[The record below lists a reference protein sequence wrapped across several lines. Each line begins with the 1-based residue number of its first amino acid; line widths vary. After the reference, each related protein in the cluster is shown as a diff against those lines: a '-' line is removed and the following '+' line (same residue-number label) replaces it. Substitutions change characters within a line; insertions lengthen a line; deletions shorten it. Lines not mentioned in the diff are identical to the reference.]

1 MIEAIGIRNLGVIE
15 SAQLEL
21 QNGFTALTGETGAG
35 KTMVLNALA
44 LLLGGRADSSAVR
57 AGAQQLFVEGSWRIT
72 DPELIAAVEELG
84 GEIEDG
90 ILFVNRSVSSDG
102 RSRAALG
109 GAQTPAGALAELA
122 AKLVTVHGQSDQLRL
137 RSLAAQRD
145 ALDEFGG
152 EPVGSAK
159 QAYALNFAAFKDVQ
173 ARLERL
179 QGAASSDQRRVAEL
193 RELLSELE
201 RLAPASGE
209 LEEVDERINRLA
221 NVESLRINA
230 ATAHDALAES
240 EPSALE
246 LLGVAARSLENSTDA
261 ELRDLGSRLR
271 EITANASEV
280 SAELASFLIDLEADP
295 AQLEQLQLRKAALV
309 QLERRLGIGVD
320 QIIESIPGWQA
331 ELLDLDNSDEQLEKL
346 EMQLEATLS
355 QLAMAA
361 SKLSQARTAAAS
373 RLVELVSSELAD
385 LAMQGNRFSVQ
396 VSQLGEFES
405 SGRDKVEFLLA
416 NAGSEARPLAKGA
429 SGGEL
434 SRIMLAIELVLAGDQ
449 PMPTMIF
456 DEVDAGVGGQAAV
469 ELGRRL
475 RRLSE
480 KTQVI
485 VVTHLPQVAAF
496 AHHQIQVAKEVSGEI
511 TKSSVQLL
519 DRDARRRELARMLSG
534 NPDSE
539 VALQHAEE
547 LLNSHH

>member
-21 QNGFTALTGETGAG
+21 QPGFTALTGETGAG
-35 KTMVLNALA
+35 KTMVLNALS

-57 AGAQQLFVEGSWRIT
+57 TGQSQLFVEGTWRIA
-72 DPELIAAVEELG
+72 DPELIASVEELG
-84 GEIEDG
+84 GEVESNTLI
-90 ILFVNRSVSSDG
+90 VNRTVTSDG

-122 AKLVTVHGQSDQLRL
+122 SKLVTVHGQSDQLRL
-137 RSLAAQRD
+137 RSLGAQRD

-152 EPVGSAK
+152 EAVRSAK
-159 QAYALNFAAFKDVQ
+159 SAYSLSFQAFKDVQ

-179 QGAASSDQRRVAEL
+179 QSAASSDQRRVSEL
-193 RELLSELE
+193 RELLIEIE
-201 RLAPASGE
+201 KLAPQPGE
-209 LEEVDERINRLA
+209 LQEVEERINRLA
-221 NVESLRINA
+221 NVESLRISA
-230 ATAHDALAES
+230 ATAHDALAEA
-240 EPSALE
+240 EPSGLE
-246 LLGVAARSLENSTDA
+246 LLGIAARALENSSDP
-261 ELRDLGSRLR
+261 ELRELGTRLR

-280 SAELASFLIDLEADP
+280 SATLASFLIDLEADP

-309 QLERRLGIGVD
+309 QLERRLGSDVD
-320 QIIESIPGWQA
+320 QIIQSVPTWQA
-331 ELLDLDNSDEQLEKL
+331 ELLDLDSSDEQLERL
-346 EMQLEATLS
+346 EIQLEATLS
-355 QLAMAA
+355 QLSLAA
-361 SKLSQARTAAAS
+361 SQLSNARSDAAGKLAS
-373 RLVELVSSELAD
+373 RVAAELAD
-385 LAMQGNRFSVQ
+385 LAMQGNSFSVN
-396 VSQLGEFES
+396 VAQLGEFEA
-405 SGRDKVEFLLA
+405 SGNDRVEFLLA
-416 NAGSEARPLAKGA
+416 NAGSEPRPLGKGA

-434 SRIMLAIELVLAGDQ
+434 SRIMLAIELVLAGDH

-475 RRLSE
+475 RKLSE

-496 AHHQIQVAKEVSGEI
+496 AHQQIQVSKEVSGEI

-519 DRDARRRELARMLSG
+519 APDQRRRELARMLSG

-539 VALQHAEE
+539 VALQHAQE
-547 LLNSHH
+547 LLNSH

>member
-21 QNGFTALTGETGAG
+21 KPGFTALTGETGAG
-35 KTMVLNALA
+35 KTMVLNALN

-57 AGAQQLFVEGSWRIT
+57 TGQQQLFVEGSWHIT
-72 DPELIAAVEELG
+72 DPELISLVEQLG
-84 GEIEDG
+84 GELDSNTLI
-90 ILFVNRSVSSDG
+90 VNRTVTSDG

-109 GAQTPAGALAELA
+109 GAQTPAGALADLA
-122 AKLVTVHGQSDQLRL
+122 SRLVTVHGQSDQLRL
-137 RSLAAQRD
+137 RSIAAQRD

-152 EPVGSAK
+152 TEIANAK
-159 QAYALNFAAFKDVQ
+159 NSYVLSFQAFKELQ
-173 ARLERL
+173 ARLLRL
-179 QGAASSDQRRVAEL
+179 QSAASTDQRRVSEL
-193 RELLSELE
+193 KELLTDIEK
-201 RLAPASGE
+201 LAPTDGE
-209 LEEVDERINRLA
+209 LEDIEERINRLA
-221 NVESLRINA
+221 NVEALRINA
-230 ATAHDALAES
+230 ATAHDALAEA

-246 LLGVAARSLENSTDA
+246 MLGLATRSLEQSSDA
-261 ELRDLGSRLR
+261 ELRELGARLR
-271 EITANASEV
+271 EATSVAADV

-309 QLERRLGIGVD
+309 QLERKVSLSLSEVMAA
-320 QIIESIPGWQA
+320 IPIWQA
-331 ELLDLDNSDEQLEKL
+331 ELMDLDSSDEQVEKL
-346 EMQLEATLS
+346 ES
-355 QLAMAA
+355 QLAAA
-361 SKLSQARTAAAS
+361 LLQLSQEGSRLTQARKAAAE
-373 RLVELVSSELAD
+373 RLAGLVAKELSE
-385 LAMQGNRFSVQ
+385 LAMQGSRFSVQ
-396 VSQLGEFES
+396 VSELGEFEA
-405 SGRDKVEFLLA
+405 SGNDRIEFLLA
-416 NAGSEARPLAKGA
+416 NAGSDPRPLAKGA

-434 SRIMLAIELVLAGDQ
+434 SRIMLAIELVLAGDR

-496 AHHQIQVAKEVSGEI
+496 ANHQIKVAKEISGEI
-511 TKSSVQLL
+511 TKSSVNILEPE
-519 DRDARRRELARMLSG
+519 DRKRELARMLSG

-547 LLNSHH
+547 LLNSH

>member
-21 QNGFTALTGETGAG
+21 KSGFTALTGETGAG
-35 KTMVLNALA
+35 KTMVLNALS
-44 LLLGGRADSSAVR
+44 LLLGGRADSSSVR
-57 AGAQQLFVEGSWRIT
+57 TGQQQLFVEGSWHIT
-72 DPELIAAVEELG
+72 DPELIQAVEALG
-84 GEIEDG
+84 GEVDSHT
-90 ILFVNRSVSSDG
+90 LLVNRTVTADG

-109 GAQTPAGALAELA
+109 GAQAPAGALAELA
-122 AKLVTVHGQSDQLRL
+122 SKLVTVHGQSDQLRL

-152 EPVGSAK
+152 IAVLAAK
-159 QAYALNFAAFKDVQ
+159 DSYTASFQAFKELQ

-179 QGAASSDQRRVAEL
+179 QSAASSDQRRVNEL
-193 RELLSELE
+193 RELLAEIEKLSPVE
-201 RLAPASGE
+201 GE
-209 LEEVDERINRLA
+209 LEDIEERINRLA

-230 ATAHDALAES
+230 ATAHDALAEA

-246 LLGVAARSLENSTDA
+246 LLGLASRSLEQSSDS
-261 ELRDLGSRLR
+261 ELRELGTRLR
-271 EITANASEV
+271 EANALASDV
-280 SAELASFLIDLEADP
+280 SADLASFLLDLEADP
-295 AQLEQLQLRKAALV
+295 AQLEQLQMRKAALV
-309 QLERRLGIGVD
+309 QLERKVGMGLAEVLAAI
-320 QIIESIPGWQA
+320 SGWQV
-331 ELLDLDNSDEQLEKL
+331 ELLDLDSSDEQVERL
-346 EMQLEATLS
+346 EMQLASTLS
-355 QLAMAA
+355 QLSIDA
-361 SKLSQARTAAAS
+361 SKLSQARQDAAT
-373 RLVELVSSELAD
+373 RLTTRVSTELND
-385 LAMQGNRFSVQ
+385 LAMQGSRFSVNL
-396 VSQLGEFES
+396 SPLGDFEA
-405 SGRDKVEFLLA
+405 SGRDRIEFLLS
-416 NAGSEARPLAKGA
+416 NAGSDPRPLAKGA

-434 SRIMLAIELVLAGDQ
+434 SRIMLAIELVLAGDH

-480 KTQVI
+480 NTQVI

-496 AHHQIQVAKEVSGEI
+496 AHQQIKVAKEVSGEI

-519 DRDARRRELARMLSG
+519 GPKDRTRELARMLSG

-547 LLNSHH
+547 LLKSH

>member
-21 QNGFTALTGETGAG
+21 KPGFTALTGETGAG
-35 KTMVLNALA
+35 KTMVLNALN

-57 AGAQQLFVEGSWRIT
+57 TGQQQLFVEGSWHIT
-72 DPELIAAVEELG
+72 DPELISMVEQLG
-84 GEIEDG
+84 GELDSNTLI
-90 ILFVNRSVSSDG
+90 VNRTVTSDG

-109 GAQTPAGALAELA
+109 GAQTPAGALADLA
-122 AKLVTVHGQSDQLRL
+122 SRLVTVHGQSDQLRL
-137 RSLAAQRD
+137 RSIAAQRD

-152 EPVGSAK
+152 TEIANAK
-159 QAYALNFAAFKDVQ
+159 NAYVLSFQAFKELQ
-173 ARLERL
+173 ARLLRL
-179 QGAASSDQRRVAEL
+179 QSAASTDQRRVSEL
-193 RELLSELE
+193 KELLTDIEK
-201 RLAPASGE
+201 LAPTEGE
-209 LEEVDERINRLA
+209 LEDIEERINRLA
-221 NVESLRINA
+221 NVKALRINA
-230 ATAHDALAES
+230 ATAHDALAEA

-246 LLGVAARSLENSTDA
+246 MLGLATRSLEQSSDA
-261 ELRDLGSRLR
+261 ELRELGTRLR
-271 EITANASEV
+271 EATSVAADV

-309 QLERRLGIGVD
+309 QLERKVSLSLSEAIAA
-320 QIIESIPGWQA
+320 IPIWQA
-331 ELLDLDNSDEQLEKL
+331 ELLDLDSSDEQVEKL
-346 EMQLEATLS
+346 ES
-355 QLAMAA
+355 QLAAA
-361 SKLSQARTAAAS
+361 LLELSQEGS
-373 RLVELVSSELAD
+373 RLTQARKGAAERLAGLVAKELSE
-385 LAMQGNRFSVQ
+385 LAMQGSRFSVQ
-396 VSQLGEFES
+396 VSELGEFEA
-405 SGRDKVEFLLA
+405 SGNDRIEFLLA
-416 NAGSEARPLAKGA
+416 NAGSDPRPLAKGA

-434 SRIMLAIELVLAGDQ
+434 SRIMLAIELVLAGDR

-496 AHHQIQVAKEVSGEI
+496 ANHQIKVAKEISGEI
-511 TKSSVQLL
+511 TKSSVNILEPE
-519 DRDARRRELARMLSG
+519 DRKRELARMLSG

-547 LLNSHH
+547 LLNSH

>member
-21 QNGFTALTGETGAG
+21 KPGFTALTGETGAG
-35 KTMVLNALA
+35 KTMVLNALN

-57 AGAQQLFVEGSWRIT
+57 TGQQQLFVEGSWHIT
-72 DPELIAAVEELG
+72 DPELISMVEQLG
-84 GEIEDG
+84 GELDSNTLI
-90 ILFVNRSVSSDG
+90 VNRTVTSDG

-109 GAQTPAGALAELA
+109 GAQTPAGALADLA
-122 AKLVTVHGQSDQLRL
+122 SRLVTVHGQSDQLRL
-137 RSLAAQRD
+137 RSIAAQRD

-152 EPVGSAK
+152 TEIANAK
-159 QAYALNFAAFKDVQ
+159 NAYVLSFQAFKELQ
-173 ARLERL
+173 ARLLRL
-179 QGAASSDQRRVAEL
+179 QSAASTDQRRVSEL
-193 RELLSELE
+193 KELLTDIEK
-201 RLAPASGE
+201 LAPTEGE
-209 LEEVDERINRLA
+209 LEDVEERINRLA
-221 NVESLRINA
+221 NVEALRINA
-230 ATAHDALAES
+230 ATAHDALAEA

-246 LLGVAARSLENSTDA
+246 MLGLATRSLEQSSDA
-261 ELRDLGSRLR
+261 ELRELGTRLR
-271 EITANASEV
+271 EATSVAADV

-309 QLERRLGIGVD
+309 QLERKVSLSLSETIAA
-320 QIIESIPGWQA
+320 IPTWQA
-331 ELLDLDNSDEQLEKL
+331 ELLDLDSSDEQVEKL
-346 EMQLEATLS
+346 ES
-355 QLAMAA
+355 QLAAA
-361 SKLSQARTAAAS
+361 LLELSQEGS
-373 RLVELVSSELAD
+373 RLTQARKGAAERLAGLVAKELSE
-385 LAMQGNRFSVQ
+385 LAMQGSRFSVQ
-396 VSQLGEFES
+396 VSELGEFEA
-405 SGRDKVEFLLA
+405 SGNDRIEFLLA
-416 NAGSEARPLAKGA
+416 NAGSDPRPLAKGA

-434 SRIMLAIELVLAGDQ
+434 SRIMLAIELVLAGDR

-496 AHHQIQVAKEVSGEI
+496 ANHQIKVAKEISGEI
-511 TKSSVQLL
+511 TKSSVNILEPE
-519 DRDARRRELARMLSG
+519 DRKRELARMLSG

-547 LLNSHH
+547 LLNSH

>member
-21 QNGFTALTGETGAG
+21 QPGFTALTGETGAG
-35 KTMVLNALA
+35 KTMVLNALS
-44 LLLGGRADSSAVR
+44 LLLGGRADSTAVR
-57 AGAQQLFVEGSWRIT
+57 TGQSQLFVEGTWRIT
-72 DPELIAAVEELG
+72 DQELIASVEELG
-84 GEIEDG
+84 GEVESNTLI
-90 ILFVNRSVSSDG
+90 VNRTVTSDG

-122 AKLVTVHGQSDQLRL
+122 SKLVTVHGQSDQLRL
-137 RSLAAQRD
+137 RSLGAQRD

-152 EPVGSAK
+152 EAVRSAK
-159 QAYALNFAAFKDVQ
+159 SAYSLSFQAFKEVQ

-179 QGAASSDQRRVAEL
+179 QSEASSDQRRVSEL
-193 RELLSELE
+193 RELLIEIE
-201 RLAPASGE
+201 KLAPQPGE
-209 LEEVDERINRLA
+209 LHEIEERINRLA

-230 ATAHDALAES
+230 ATAHDALAEA
-240 EPSALE
+240 EPSGLE
-246 LLGVAARSLENSTDA
+246 LLGIAARALENSSDP
-261 ELRDLGSRLR
+261 ELRELGTRLR
-271 EITANASEV
+271 EVTANASEV
-280 SAELASFLIDLEADP
+280 SATLASFLIDLEADP
-295 AQLEQLQLRKAALV
+295 AQLEQLQQRKASLV
-309 QLERRLGIGVD
+309 QLERRLGADVD
-320 QIIESIPGWQA
+320 QIIQSVPTWQA
-331 ELLDLDNSDEQLEKL
+331 ELIDLDSSDEQLERL

-355 QLAMAA
+355 QLSLAA
-361 SKLSQARTAAAS
+361 SHLSNARADAAG
-373 RLVELVSSELAD
+373 RLAGRVAAELAD
-385 LAMQGNRFSVQ
+385 LAMQGNSFSVN
-396 VSQLGEFES
+396 VSQLGEFEA
-405 SGRDKVEFLLA
+405 SGNDRVEFLLA
-416 NAGSEARPLAKGA
+416 NAGSEPRPLGKGA

-434 SRIMLAIELVLAGDQ
+434 SRIMLAIELVLAGDH

-496 AHHQIQVAKEVSGEI
+496 AHQQIQVAKEVSGEI

-519 DRDARRRELARMLSG
+519 APDQRRRELARMLSG

-539 VALQHAEE
+539 VALQHAQE
-547 LLNSHH
+547 LLNSH

>member
-21 QNGFTALTGETGAG
+21 KPGFTALTGETGAG
-35 KTMVLNALA
+35 KTMVLNALN

-57 AGAQQLFVEGSWRIT
+57 TGQQQLFVEGSWQIT
-72 DPELIAAVEELG
+72 DPELISLVEQLG
-84 GEIEDG
+84 GELDSNTLI
-90 ILFVNRSVSSDG
+90 VNRTVTSDG

-109 GAQTPAGALAELA
+109 GAQTPAGALADLA

-137 RSLAAQRD
+137 RSIAAQRD

-152 EPVGSAK
+152 TEIANAK
-159 QAYALNFAAFKDVQ
+159 NSYVLSFQTFKELQ
-173 ARLERL
+173 TRLLRL
-179 QGAASSDQRRVAEL
+179 QSAASTDQRRVSEL
-193 RELLSELE
+193 KELLADIEK
-201 RLAPASGE
+201 LAPTEGE
-209 LEEVDERINRLA
+209 LEDIEERINRLA
-221 NVESLRINA
+221 NVEALRINA
-230 ATAHDALAES
+230 ATAHDALAEA

-246 LLGVAARSLENSTDA
+246 MLGLATRSLEQSSDA
-261 ELRDLGSRLR
+261 ELRELGTRLR
-271 EITANASEV
+271 EATSVAADV

-309 QLERRLGIGVD
+309 QLERKVSLSLSEAIAA
-320 QIIESIPGWQA
+320 IPIWQA
-331 ELLDLDNSDEQLEKL
+331 ELLDLDSSDEQVEKL
-346 EMQLEATLS
+346 ES
-355 QLAMAA
+355 QLAAA
-361 SKLSQARTAAAS
+361 LLELSQEGS
-373 RLVELVSSELAD
+373 RLTQARKGAAERLAGLVAKELSE
-385 LAMQGNRFSVQ
+385 LAMQGSRFSVQ
-396 VSQLGEFES
+396 VSELGEFEA
-405 SGRDKVEFLLA
+405 SGNDRIDFLLA
-416 NAGSEARPLAKGA
+416 NAGSDPRPLAKGA

-434 SRIMLAIELVLAGDQ
+434 SRIMLAIELVLAGDH

-496 AHHQIQVAKEVSGEI
+496 AHHQIKVAKEISGEI
-511 TKSSVQLL
+511 TKSSVNILEPE
-519 DRDARRRELARMLSG
+519 DRKRELARMLSG
-534 NPDSE
+534 NPDSD

-547 LLNSHH
+547 LLNSH

>member
-21 QNGFTALTGETGAG
+21 KPGFTALTGETGAG
-35 KTMVLNALA
+35 KTMVLNALN

-57 AGAQQLFVEGSWRIT
+57 TGQQQLFVEGSWHIT
-72 DPELIAAVEELG
+72 DPELISMVEQLG
-84 GEIEDG
+84 GELDSNTLI
-90 ILFVNRSVSSDG
+90 VNRTVTSDG

-109 GAQTPAGALAELA
+109 GAQTPAGALADLA
-122 AKLVTVHGQSDQLRL
+122 SRLVTVHGQSDQLRL
-137 RSLAAQRD
+137 RSIAAQRD

-152 EPVGSAK
+152 TEIANAK
-159 QAYALNFAAFKDVQ
+159 NAYVLSFQAFKELQ
-173 ARLERL
+173 ARLLRL
-179 QGAASSDQRRVAEL
+179 QSAASTDQRRVSEL
-193 RELLSELE
+193 KELLTDIEK
-201 RLAPASGE
+201 LAPTEGE
-209 LEEVDERINRLA
+209 LEDIEERINRLA
-221 NVESLRINA
+221 NVEALRINA
-230 ATAHDALAES
+230 ATAHDALAEA

-246 LLGVAARSLENSTDA
+246 MLGLATRSLEQSSDA
-261 ELRDLGSRLR
+261 ELRELGTRLR
-271 EITANASEV
+271 EATSVAADV

-309 QLERRLGIGVD
+309 QLERKVSLSLSETIAA
-320 QIIESIPGWQA
+320 IPTWQA
-331 ELLDLDNSDEQLEKL
+331 ELLDLDSSDEQVEKL
-346 EMQLEATLS
+346 ES
-355 QLAMAA
+355 QLAAA
-361 SKLSQARTAAAS
+361 LLELSQEGSRLTQARKAAAE
-373 RLVELVSSELAD
+373 RLAGLVAKELSE
-385 LAMQGNRFSVQ
+385 LAMQGSRFSVQ
-396 VSQLGEFES
+396 VSELGEFEA
-405 SGRDKVEFLLA
+405 SGNDRIEFLLA
-416 NAGSEARPLAKGA
+416 NAGSDPRPLAKGA

-434 SRIMLAIELVLAGDQ
+434 SRIMLAIELVLAGDR

-496 AHHQIQVAKEVSGEI
+496 ANHQIKVAKEISGEI
-511 TKSSVQLL
+511 TKSSVNILEPE
-519 DRDARRRELARMLSG
+519 DRKRELARMLSG

-547 LLNSHH
+547 LLNSH

>member
-21 QNGFTALTGETGAG
+21 QPGFTALTGETGAG
-35 KTMVLNALA
+35 KTMVLNALS

-57 AGAQQLFVEGSWRIT
+57 TGAQQLFVEGAWRIS
-72 DPELIAAVEELG
+72 DAELKSTVEELG

-90 ILFVNRSVSSDG
+90 TLLVNRSVTSDG
-102 RSRAALG
+102 RSRAVLG
-109 GAQTPAGALAELA
+109 GAQTPAGALADLA

-137 RSLAAQRD
+137 RSIAAQRD
-145 ALDEFGG
+145 ALDEFAGD
-152 EPVGSAK
+152 SMRSSK
-159 QAYALNFAAFKDVQ
+159 QAYAMSFAAFKEIQ

-179 QGAASSDQRRVAEL
+179 QSAASSDQRRVSEL
-193 RELLSELE
+193 RELLIELD
-201 RLAPASGE
+201 RLSPSRGE
-209 LEEVDERINRLA
+209 LQDIEERINRLA
-221 NVESLRINA
+221 NVESLRISA
-230 ATAHDALAES
+230 ASSHGALAES

-246 LLGVAARSLENSTDA
+246 LLGIAARSLETSTDA
-261 ELRDLGSRLR
+261 ELRELGTRLR
-271 EITANASEV
+271 AVTANASEI

-309 QLERRLGIGVD
+309 QLERRLGMELD
-320 QIIESIPGWQA
+320 QIIDAVPTWQA
-331 ELLDLDNSDEQLEKL
+331 ELLDLDSSDEQLEKL
-346 EMQLEATLS
+346 EIQLEATLS
-355 QLAMAA
+355 QLSLAA
-361 SKLSQARTAAAS
+361 SKLSQARAAAAED
-373 RLVELVSSELAD
+373 LVLRVSKELAD
-385 LAMQGNRFSVQ
+385 LAMQGNRFSVS
-396 VSQLGEFES
+396 VTALGEFEA
-405 SGRDKVEFLLA
+405 SGNDRVEFLLA
-416 NAGSEARPLAKGA
+416 NAGSEPRPLAKGA

-434 SRIMLAIELVLAGDQ
+434 SRIMLAIELVLAGDH

-496 AHHQIQVAKEVSGEI
+496 AHQQIQVSKEISGEI
-511 TKSSVQLL
+511 TKSSIQLL
-519 DRDARRRELARMLSG
+519 SQMERRRELARMLSG

-539 VALQHAEE
+539 VALKHAEE
-547 LLNSHH
+547 LLNSH

>member
-21 QNGFTALTGETGAG
+21 KPGFTALTGETGAG
-35 KTMVLNALA
+35 KTMVLNALN

-57 AGAQQLFVEGSWRIT
+57 TGQQQLFVEGSWHIT
-72 DPELIAAVEELG
+72 DPELISMVEQLG
-84 GEIEDG
+84 GELDSNTLI
-90 ILFVNRSVSSDG
+90 VNRTVTSDG

-109 GAQTPAGALAELA
+109 GAQTPAGALADLA
-122 AKLVTVHGQSDQLRL
+122 ARLVTVHGQSDQLRL
-137 RSLAAQRD
+137 RSIAAQRD

-152 EPVGSAK
+152 AEIANAK
-159 QAYALNFAAFKDVQ
+159 NSYVLSFQAFKELQ
-173 ARLERL
+173 ARLLRL
-179 QGAASSDQRRVAEL
+179 QSAASTDQRRVSEL
-193 RELLSELE
+193 KELLTDIEK
-201 RLAPASGE
+201 LAPTEGE
-209 LEEVDERINRLA
+209 LEDIEERINRLA
-221 NVESLRINA
+221 NVEALRINA
-230 ATAHDALAES
+230 ATAHDALAEA

-246 LLGVAARSLENSTDA
+246 MLGLATRSLEQSSDA
-261 ELRDLGSRLR
+261 ELRELGTRLR
-271 EITANASEV
+271 EATSVVADV

-309 QLERRLGIGVD
+309 QLERKVSLSLSEAIAA
-320 QIIESIPGWQA
+320 IPTWQA
-331 ELLDLDNSDEQLEKL
+331 ELLDLDSSDEQVEKL
-346 EMQLEATLS
+346 ES
-355 QLAMAA
+355 QLAAA
-361 SKLSQARTAAAS
+361 LLQLSQEGSRLTQARKAAAE
-373 RLVELVSSELAD
+373 RLAALVAKELSE
-385 LAMQGNRFSVQ
+385 LAMQGSRFSVQ
-396 VSQLGEFES
+396 VSELGEFEA
-405 SGRDKVEFLLA
+405 SGNDRIEFLLA
-416 NAGSEARPLAKGA
+416 NAGSDPRPLAKGA

-434 SRIMLAIELVLAGDQ
+434 SRIMLAIELVLAGDH

-496 AHHQIQVAKEVSGEI
+496 ANHQIKVAKEISGEI
-511 TKSSVQLL
+511 TKSSVNILEPE
-519 DRDARRRELARMLSG
+519 DRKRELARMLSG

-547 LLNSHH
+547 LLNSH

>member
-21 QNGFTALTGETGAG
+21 KPGFTALTGETGAG
-35 KTMVLNALA
+35 KTMVLNALS
-44 LLLGGRADSSAVR
+44 LLLGGRADSSSVR
-57 AGAQQLFVEGSWRIT
+57 TGQPQLFVEGSWHIT
-72 DPELIAAVEELG
+72 DPELIQAIEDLG
-84 GEIEDG
+84 GEVDSNTLI
-90 ILFVNRSVSSDG
+90 VNRTVTADG

-109 GAQTPAGALAELA
+109 GAQTPAGALADLA
-122 AKLVTVHGQSDQLRL
+122 SKLVTVHGQSDQLRL

-152 EPVGSAK
+152 VAVSQAK
-159 QAYALNFAAFKDVQ
+159 DSYAASFLAFKELQ

-179 QGAASSDQRRVAEL
+179 QSAASSDQRRVEEL
-193 RELLSELE
+193 RELLTEIEKLSPVEGDLE
-201 RLAPASGE
+201 DIE
-209 LEEVDERINRLA
+209 ERINRLA

-246 LLGVAARSLENSTDA
+246 LLGLASRALEQSSDG
-261 ELRDLGSRLR
+261 ELRELGTRLR
-271 EITANASEV
+271 EATAAASDI
-280 SAELASFLIDLEADP
+280 SADLASFLIDLEADP
-295 AQLEQLQLRKAALV
+295 AQLEQLQMRKAALV
-309 QLERRLGIGVD
+309 QLERRVGMGLAEVLAA
-320 QIIESIPGWQA
+320 IPGWQS
-331 ELLDLDNSDEQLEKL
+331 ELLDLDSSDEQVERLEQ
-346 EMQLEATLS
+346 QLASTLS
-355 QLAMAA
+355 QLSIDAG
-361 SKLSQARTAAAS
+361 KLSQLREAAAQ
-373 RLVELVSSELAD
+373 RLSTLVATELND
-385 LAMQGNRFSVQ
+385 LAMQGSRFSVNLAP
-396 VSQLGEFES
+396 LGDFEA
-405 SGRDKVEFLLA
+405 SGRDRIEFLLS
-416 NAGSEARPLAKGA
+416 NAGSEPRPLAKGA

-434 SRIMLAIELVLAGDQ
+434 SRIMLAIELVLAGDH

-480 KTQVI
+480 NTQVI

-496 AHHQIQVAKEVSGEI
+496 AHQQIKVAKEVSGEI

-519 DRDARRRELARMLSG
+519 GPEDRTRELARMLSG

-547 LLNSHH
+547 LLKSN

>member
-21 QNGFTALTGETGAG
+21 KPGFTALTGETGAG
-35 KTMVLNALA
+35 KTMVLNALN

-57 AGAQQLFVEGSWRIT
+57 TGQQQLFVEGSWHIT
-72 DPELIAAVEELG
+72 DPELISMVEQLG
-84 GEIEDG
+84 GELDSNTLI
-90 ILFVNRSVSSDG
+90 VNRTVTSDG

-109 GAQTPAGALAELA
+109 GAQTPAGALADLA
-122 AKLVTVHGQSDQLRL
+122 SRLVTVHGQSDQLRL
-137 RSLAAQRD
+137 RSIAAQRD

-152 EPVGSAK
+152 TEIANAK
-159 QAYALNFAAFKDVQ
+159 NSYVLSFQTFKELQ
-173 ARLERL
+173 ARLLRL
-179 QGAASSDQRRVAEL
+179 QSAASTDQRRVSEL
-193 RELLSELE
+193 KELLTDIEKLAPTDRELEDIE
-201 RLAPASGE
+201 
-209 LEEVDERINRLA
+209 DRINRLA
-221 NVESLRINA
+221 NVEALRINA
-230 ATAHDALAES
+230 ATAHDALAEA

-246 LLGVAARSLENSTDA
+246 MLGLATRSLEQSSDA
-261 ELRDLGSRLR
+261 ELREFGARLR
-271 EITANASEV
+271 EATSVAADV

-309 QLERRLGIGVD
+309 QLERKVSLSLSEAIAA
-320 QIIESIPGWQA
+320 IPIWQA
-331 ELLDLDNSDEQLEKL
+331 ELLDLDSSDEQVEKL
-346 EMQLEATLS
+346 ES
-355 QLAMAA
+355 QLAAA
-361 SKLSQARTAAAS
+361 LLQLSQEGS
-373 RLVELVSSELAD
+373 RLTQARKGAAERLAGLVAKELSE
-385 LAMQGNRFSVQ
+385 LAMQGSRFSVQ
-396 VSQLGEFES
+396 VSDLGEFEA
-405 SGRDKVEFLLA
+405 SGNDRIEFLLA
-416 NAGSEARPLAKGA
+416 NAGSDPRPLAKGA

-434 SRIMLAIELVLAGDQ
+434 SRIMLAIELVLAGDH

-496 AHHQIQVAKEVSGEI
+496 ANHQIKVAKEISGEI
-511 TKSSVQLL
+511 TKSSVNILEPE
-519 DRDARRRELARMLSG
+519 DRKRELARMLSG

-547 LLNSHH
+547 LLNSH

>member
-21 QNGFTALTGETGAG
+21 KPGFTALTGETGAG
-35 KTMVLNALA
+35 KTMVLNALN

-57 AGAQQLFVEGSWRIT
+57 TGQQQLFVEGSWHIT
-72 DPELIAAVEELG
+72 DPELISMVEQLG
-84 GEIEDG
+84 GELDSNTLI
-90 ILFVNRSVSSDG
+90 VNRTVTSDG

-109 GAQTPAGALAELA
+109 GAQTPAGALADLA
-122 AKLVTVHGQSDQLRL
+122 SRLVTVHGQSDQLRL
-137 RSLAAQRD
+137 RSIAAQRD

-152 EPVGSAK
+152 TEIANAK
-159 QAYALNFAAFKDVQ
+159 NAYVLSFQAFKELQ
-173 ARLERL
+173 ARLLRL
-179 QGAASSDQRRVAEL
+179 QSAASTDQRRVSEL
-193 RELLSELE
+193 KELLTDIEK
-201 RLAPASGE
+201 LAPTDGE
-209 LEEVDERINRLA
+209 LEDIEERINRLA
-221 NVESLRINA
+221 NVEALRINA
-230 ATAHDALAES
+230 ATAHDALAEA

-246 LLGVAARSLENSTDA
+246 MLGLATRSLEQSSDA
-261 ELRDLGSRLR
+261 ELRELGARLR
-271 EITANASEV
+271 EATSVAADV

-309 QLERRLGIGVD
+309 QLERKVSLSLSETIAA
-320 QIIESIPGWQA
+320 IPTWQA
-331 ELLDLDNSDEQLEKL
+331 ELLDLDSSDEQVEKL
-346 EMQLEATLS
+346 ES
-355 QLAMAA
+355 QLAAA
-361 SKLSQARTAAAS
+361 LLELSQEGS
-373 RLVELVSSELAD
+373 RLTQARKGAAERLAGLVAKELSE
-385 LAMQGNRFSVQ
+385 LAMQGSRFSVQ
-396 VSQLGEFES
+396 VSELGEFEA
-405 SGRDKVEFLLA
+405 SGNDRIEFLLA
-416 NAGSEARPLAKGA
+416 NAGSDPRPLAKGA

-434 SRIMLAIELVLAGDQ
+434 SRIMLAIELVLAGDH

-496 AHHQIQVAKEVSGEI
+496 ANHQIKVAKEISGEI
-511 TKSSVQLL
+511 TKSSVNILEPE
-519 DRDARRRELARMLSG
+519 DRKRELARMLSG

-547 LLNSHH
+547 LLNSH

>member
-21 QNGFTALTGETGAG
+21 KPGFTALTGETGAG
-35 KTMVLNALA
+35 KTMVLNALN

-57 AGAQQLFVEGSWRIT
+57 TGQQQLFVEGSWHIT
-72 DPELIAAVEELG
+72 DPELISMVEQLG
-84 GEIEDG
+84 GELDSNTLI
-90 ILFVNRSVSSDG
+90 VNRTVTSDG

-109 GAQTPAGALAELA
+109 GAQTPAGALADLA
-122 AKLVTVHGQSDQLRL
+122 ARLVTVHGQSDQLRL
-137 RSLAAQRD
+137 RSIAAQRD

-152 EPVGSAK
+152 TEIANAK
-159 QAYALNFAAFKDVQ
+159 NSYVLSFQTFKELQ
-173 ARLERL
+173 TRLLRL
-179 QGAASSDQRRVAEL
+179 QSAASTDQRRVSEL
-193 RELLSELE
+193 KELLTDIEK
-201 RLAPASGE
+201 LAPTEGE
-209 LEEVDERINRLA
+209 LEDIEERINRLA
-221 NVESLRINA
+221 NVEALRINA
-230 ATAHDALAES
+230 ATAHDALAEA

-246 LLGVAARSLENSTDA
+246 MLGLATRSLEQSSDA
-261 ELRDLGSRLR
+261 ELRELGTRLR
-271 EITANASEV
+271 EATSVVADV

-309 QLERRLGIGVD
+309 QLERKVSLSLSEAIAA
-320 QIIESIPGWQA
+320 IPTWQA
-331 ELLDLDNSDEQLEKL
+331 ELLDLDSSDEQVEKL
-346 EMQLEATLS
+346 ES
-355 QLAMAA
+355 QLAAA
-361 SKLSQARTAAAS
+361 LLQLSQEGSRLTQARKAAAE
-373 RLVELVSSELAD
+373 RLAALVAKELSE
-385 LAMQGNRFSVQ
+385 LAMQGSRFSVQ
-396 VSQLGEFES
+396 VSELGEFEA
-405 SGRDKVEFLLA
+405 SGNDRIEFLLA
-416 NAGSEARPLAKGA
+416 NAGSEPRPLTKGA

-434 SRIMLAIELVLAGDQ
+434 SRIMLAIELVLAGDH

-496 AHHQIQVAKEVSGEI
+496 ANHQIKVAKEISGEI
-511 TKSSVQLL
+511 TKSSVNILEPE
-519 DRDARRRELARMLSG
+519 DRKRELARMLSG

-547 LLNSHH
+547 LLNSH